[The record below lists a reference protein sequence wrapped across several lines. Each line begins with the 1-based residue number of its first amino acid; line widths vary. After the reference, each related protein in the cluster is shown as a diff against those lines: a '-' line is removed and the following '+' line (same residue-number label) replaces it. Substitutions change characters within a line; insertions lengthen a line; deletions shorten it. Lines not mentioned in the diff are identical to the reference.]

1 MPSALINVPR
11 TAKRGDIIEIKTLM
25 SHIMETGYRHLASGE
40 IVPRDIITSFSCRY
54 NGTEIFRADLYPA
67 IAANPFITFFTTATE
82 SGKFEFEWIGDKGFS
97 ETASRRMR
105 FAGIITLAAL
115 LTAGAVRATD
125 IPQNERRTG
134 YSFMT
139 PDTQAMQDDD
149 TANPGMLWVLDGD
162 ALWKRKVGTADKACA
177 DCHGEAR
184 ATMKGVAAR
193 YPAFDK
199 ALGRPVDLEQRI
211 NLCRVNHQQ
220 ASPLPYESRGLL
232 ALTALVAQQSR
243 GIAIETGADPQL
255 EPFLAKGRELFMQRQ
270 GQLNLGCTNCHDDN
284 WDKRLAGSA
293 ITQAHPTGYP
303 LYRLEWQ
310 SLGSLQRRLRACITG
325 IRAQAYDYGAPELVE
340 LELYLMSRARGMAVE
355 APAVRP

>member
-1 MPSALINVPR
+1 MKSAGLIAFALLLVAAAAR
-11 TAKRGDIIEIKTLM
+11 A
-25 SHIMETGYRHLASGE
+25 
-40 IVPRDIITSFSCRY
+40 
-54 NGTEIFRADLYPA
+54 TEI
-67 IAANPFITFFTTATE
+67 
-82 SGKFEFEWIGDKGFS
+82 
-97 ETASRRMR
+97 
-105 FAGIITLAAL
+105 
-115 LTAGAVRATD
+115 
-125 IPQNERRTG
+125 PQSERRSG
-134 YSFMT
+134 YSFMA
-139 PDTQAMQDDD
+139 PDTKAMQDDD
-149 TANPGMLWVLDGD
+149 TANPGMLWVLDGEK
-162 ALWKRKVGTADKACA
+162 LWNRKAGTADKACA
-177 DCHGEAR
+177 DCHSDAR
-184 ATMKGVAAR
+184 ASMKGVAAR

-220 ASPLPYESRGLL
+220 ATPLAYESRDLL

-243 GIAIETGADPQL
+243 GVAIENGDPQL
-255 EPFLAKGRELFMQRQ
+255 EPFVAKGRELFMQRQ

-293 ITQAHPTGYP
+293 ITQGHPTGYP

-340 LELYLMSRARGMAVE
+340 LELYLMARGRGMPVE